1 MTAICPAGCSKWPRF
16 SPAQP
21 QRAKTRCSA
30 GKAAA
35 SEEARRTLR
44 YFEPLSE
51 ARTTLGKRSDSA
63 RCGRAGEKDDFF
75 SILLVERA
83 VAKTGYHRADRV
95 ADQIRMEVADILM
108 RKIKDPRVQSVT
120 VTDVKLTADLR
131 IARVFVTTMGT
142 EEEERNVFAGLG
154 QANGFVRGELGRR
167 LSLRYLPEIVFAKDV
182 SGPRGDRVLKL
193 LDELHAKTEAEGGS

>member
-1 MTAICPAGCSKWPRF
+1 
-16 SPAQP
+16 
-21 QRAKTRCSA
+21 
-30 GKAAA
+30 
-35 SEEARRTLR
+35 
-44 YFEPLSE
+44 
-51 ARTTLGKRSDSA
+51 
-63 RCGRAGEKDDFF
+63 
-75 SILLVERA
+75 VERA

-120 VTDVKLTADLR
+120 VTDVRLTADLR

-193 LDELHAKTEAEGGS
+193 LDELHAKPEAEGGSPEEKTSL

>member
-1 MTAICPAGCSKWPRF
+1 
-16 SPAQP
+16 
-21 QRAKTRCSA
+21 
-30 GKAAA
+30 
-35 SEEARRTLR
+35 
-44 YFEPLSE
+44 
-51 ARTTLGKRSDSA
+51 
-63 RCGRAGEKDDFF
+63 
-75 SILLVERA
+75 

-120 VTDVKLTADLR
+120 VTDVKLTSDLR
-131 IARVFVTTMGT
+131 IARVFVTTMGMG
-142 EEEERNVFAGLG
+142 EERNVFAGLA

-193 LDELHAKTEAEGGS
+193 LDELHVKTEAEGSSSEEKTSS